1 MNICY
6 RRSNAASSIARNS
19 YWRSRSNRSDNF
31 VRSSL
36 QMQSRDFEQ
45 FCEVMMSVNT
55 ANESSEGWTE
65 SSSNTEAEP
74 ITAAI
79 YASQSQMSSRRN
91 NNIHAGK
98 SLELHSLV
106 FDLGRQ
112 TVEHWANFAK
122 KASL

>member
-1 MNICY
+1 
-6 RRSNAASSIARNS
+6 
-19 YWRSRSNRSDNF
+19 
-31 VRSSL
+31 
-36 QMQSRDFEQ
+36 MQSRDFEQ

-65 SSSNTEAEP
+65 SSSDTEAEP
-74 ITAAI
+74 ITGTINAAR
-79 YASQSQMSSRRN
+79 QTSSRHNNN

-98 SLELHSLV
+98 GLELHSLV

-112 TVEHWANFAK
+112 TVQHWANFAK